1 MHTRAGNRSVGRTA
15 ALLVTEV
22 EEILASG
29 SSGAHPAARHEAS
42 DLVAAVMRQPR
53 WWPTLRCDDEI
64 SAGDEAAVRAAAQRL
79 KSGMPFAYA
88 VGHADFRQL
97 NLLVDERVL
106 IPRPETELLVE
117 IVLHS
122 PQGRSGGVASDV
134 GTGSGAIALALASEG
149 PFDRVIATDLSLD
162 ALEVARQNVRRC
174 SQQLRAPL
182 ELRQGDALAPL
193 AGEQVDVLVSN
204 PPYIAFSEL
213 DDLPSSVR
221 DWEPPTALVCPDDGL
236 AVTRALVHGAGRVM
250 RHGALLAME
259 VDARRARR
267 VAAMVRE
274 CAGFDGVAVHR
285 DLTGRDRFVTATW
298 TGSDGRC

>member
-1 MHTRAGNRSVGRTA
+1 M
-15 ALLVTEV
+15 
-22 EEILASG
+22 LASG
-29 SSGAHPAARHEAS
+29 VPGTDRAARGEAS

-53 WWPTLRCDDEI
+53 WWPALRGDDEI
-64 SAGDEAAVRAAAQRL
+64 SPGAEAAVRAAARRL
-79 KSGMPFAYA
+79 KGGMPFAYA

-97 NLLVDERVL
+97 NLVVDERVL

-122 PQGRSGGVASDV
+122 VQGRSGGVAADV

-149 PFDRVIATDLSLD
+149 GFSRVIATDLSLD
-162 ALEVARQNVRRC
+162 ALEVARHNTRLQ
-174 SQQLRAPL
+174 SQLLRAPV

-213 DDLPSSVR
+213 DALPASVR
-221 DWEPPTALVCPDDGL
+221 DWEPPSALVCPDDGL
-236 AVTRALVHGAGRVM
+236 AVTRALVSGAGGVM
-250 RHGALLAME
+250 RRGALLALE

-274 CAGFDGVAVHR
+274 HAGFDGVAVHR

-298 TGSDGRC
+298 TGADGQC